1 MLCIVTERPADPL
14 MTPSVRYT
22 EMGKAYLRAMAA
34 KNISMQMRKFWY
46 PAEITPAPTSTFLPS
61 ASQIGKM

>member
-22 EMGKAYLRAMAA
+22 EMGKAYL
-34 KNISMQMRKFWY
+34 KKFINNNFKSRMDY
-46 PAEITPAPTSTFLPS
+46 FGDTDTARSCECN
-61 ASQIGKM
+61 M